1 MSEFVFDR
9 VTPSLIHH
17 ADLYG
22 GEPNDLAG
30 MFAPVVRCEN
40 GDRFF
45 FTSCKRQNGS
55 ERKAGDGTWVWLNN
69 MEVKNEEG
77 VKVGEMQS
85 FRFMKYG
92 RYTEWVMEEHPCA
105 VQQAKATDE
114 EPVICRMYM
123 SPMLD

>member
-9 VTPSLIHH
+9 VPPKDTENLIHH

-30 MFAPVVRCEN
+30 MFAPVERCDN

-45 FTSCKRQNGS
+45 FTSCKQHNES
-55 ERKAGDGTWVWLNN
+55 ERKAGDGTWVRLSN
-69 MEVKNEEG
+69 MEVKNDEG
-77 VKVGEMQS
+77 VKVGETQS
-85 FRFMKYG
+85 FRFKKDGM
-92 RYTEWVMEEHPCA
+92 YTEWLMEEHHCA
-105 VQQAKATDE
+105 VQQAVASEE

-123 SPMLD
+123 L